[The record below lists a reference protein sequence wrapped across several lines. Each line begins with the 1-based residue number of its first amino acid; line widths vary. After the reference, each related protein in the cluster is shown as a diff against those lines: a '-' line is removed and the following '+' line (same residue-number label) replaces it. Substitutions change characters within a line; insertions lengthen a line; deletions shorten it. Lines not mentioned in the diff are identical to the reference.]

1 MPVSE
6 WWRNLCSCLW
16 QQMSSGWG
24 SWTVSGS
31 YAVFLVSTCHL
42 LALTESALF
51 TLAAAAVA
59 LPISGAWWSLFVAGD
74 ISDGDAIRL
83 RPSLTGDLL
92 CAVLGLP
99 VMLAGLN
106 MLAKAHW
113 AERRRLK
120 LKT

>member
-1 MPVSE
+1 MPLSE

-16 QQMSSGWG
+16 LQMSSGWG

-31 YAVFLVSTCHL
+31 YAVLLVSTCHL

-51 TLAAAAVA
+51 TMAAAAVA
-59 LPISGAWWSLFVAGD
+59 LPISGAWWSLFAVD
-74 ISDGDAIRL
+74 DDDVRL
-83 RPSLTGDLL
+83 RPSLSGDLL